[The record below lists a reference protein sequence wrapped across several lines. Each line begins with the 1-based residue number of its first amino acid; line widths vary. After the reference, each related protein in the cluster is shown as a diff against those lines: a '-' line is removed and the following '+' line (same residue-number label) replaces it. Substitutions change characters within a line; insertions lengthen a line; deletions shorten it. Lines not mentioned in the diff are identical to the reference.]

1 MESNLKRSNKFELLG
16 GLYKKKKNCTK
27 LNIVVFCSVLVACPI
42 TRFQL
47 CLLSMFIY
55 LSYISELSAG
65 AASVKN
71 IVYAFELPRLH
82 VQ

>member
-1 MESNLKRSNKFELLG
+1 MENNLKRSNKFELLG
-16 GLYKKKKNCTK
+16 GLYKKNCTK

-42 TRFQL
+42 TRFLL